1 MVKQVASGVTETF
14 RKSLIRRILDRFL
27 NFLTTF
33 RFVTFLPKNS
43 LTNESK

>member
-14 RKSLIRRILDRFL
+14 HKSLLDRILDRFL

-33 RFVTFLPKNS
+33 RFCDFFAK
-43 LTNESK
+43 E